1 MKRMRRYLLGA
12 AIAYLLYCLAAGQPA
27 PAKDEWRPI
36 PPEDLALKDNP
47 ASPGAHAMILYRES
61 AIDAEQA
68 AFHEYVRIKIFTQ
81 EGTRAGDIEIP
92 FFKGSDAIEDIRART
107 IHPDG
112 SIVNFEGQS
121 FEKEVVKASGFKFLA
136 KTFTLPD
143 VQPGSIIEYK
153 FRDQYNTNY
162 GFLNFTW
169 YISSNLFTR
178 VGHFS
183 IKPNPR
189 AFYGFS
195 FRQYGLGANQH
206 PEEQKDKSWTL
217 EVHDVKGIEDEP
229 FMPPLN
235 ALRIRVKFFYV
246 RSIDPVGETTD
257 QYWNRMGKSWNEQME
272 KFIDKKKALESDLG
286 ATVSSGDAPE
296 VKLRKMYARVQK
308 IRNLA
313 FEQRKTKKEMK
324 EETLKPNANVEDV
337 LKRGYGAARE
347 INWLFIGLARS
358 AGFEA
363 TQMMVTSRNESFFL
377 PQVKD
382 WTQLDDQVVW
392 VRAGGQEYFLDPSAE
407 TYPFGIL
414 PWYEAG
420 ANGMIV
426 SKDGGHMG
434 QTSPPSSAQAIAQR
448 HGDFTLT
455 SDGDLSGTLRVEYQ
469 GQGAALRR
477 EEHYTSDETGR
488 KKSMEKEIQDSLA
501 AGAVFELTKLTDWD
515 NVDKPL
521 VVEGNVKMSAFGSA
535 VGRRMLVPATIFVEP
550 TAKSFEASHRVNM
563 VYFRYPYEQ
572 ADELQFH
579 TPAGYTV
586 ETLPTT
592 QTVNPGVVKYEI
604 SMTQQPGSVTV
615 KRQLLVNA
623 ILIPLQSYPALRQ
636 FFHTVKSDDEAQVVF
651 QNAQNARNN

>member
-1 MKRMRRYLLGA
+1 MKRMRRYLLVP
-12 AIAYLLYCLAAGQPA
+12 AILYLLYCLTAVRLA
-27 PAKDEWRPI
+27 PAKDEWLPI

-47 ASPGAHAMILYRES
+47 ANPGAHAMILYRES
-61 AIDAEQA
+61 SIDAEQA

-81 EGTRAGDIEIP
+81 EGTHAGDIEIP
-92 FFKGSDAIEDIRART
+92 FFKGSDNIEDIRART

-121 FEKEVVKASGFKFLA
+121 FEKEVVKVSGFKFLA

-143 VQPGSIIEYK
+143 VQPGSIIEYR

-169 YISSNLFTR
+169 YVSSDLFTR
-178 VGHFS
+178 VGHFV
-183 IKPNPR
+183 IRPNPR

-195 FRQYGLGANQH
+195 FRQYGLSANQH

-229 FMPPLN
+229 YMPPQN
-235 ALRIRVKFFYV
+235 ALRSRVKFFY
-246 RSIDPVGETTD
+246 ITATDPRGETTD
-257 QYWNRMGKSWNEQME
+257 QYWNRMGRLWNEQME
-272 KFIDKKKALESDLG
+272 KFIDKKKTLESDLG
-286 ATVSSGDAPE
+286 ATVGSGDTPE
-296 VKLRKMYARVQK
+296 VKLRKIYARVQK
-308 IRNLA
+308 IRNLT
-313 FEQRKTKKEMK
+313 FEQKKTKKEMK

-337 LKRGYGAARE
+337 LKRGYGASRQV
-347 INWLFIGLARS
+347 NWLFIGLARA

-363 TQMMVTSRNESFFL
+363 TEMLVTSRNESFFL

-382 WTQLDDQVVW
+382 ATQLDDQVVW
-392 VRAGGQEYFLDPSAE
+392 VRAGGQEYFLDPSAA

-414 PWYEAG
+414 PWYETG
-420 ANGMIV
+420 ANGLMV
-426 SKDGGHMG
+426 SKDGGRMG
-434 QTSPPSSAQAIAQR
+434 QTSAPSSSQATLQR
-448 HGDFTLT
+448 HGDLTLAG
-455 SDGDLSGTLRVEYQ
+455 DGELSGTLRLEYQ
-469 GQGAALRR
+469 GQLAALRR
-477 EEHYTSDETGR
+477 EEYYASDEIGR
-488 KKSMEKEIQDSLA
+488 KKSMEKEIQNSLPP
-501 AGAVFELTKLTDWD
+501 GAVFELAKLTDWD
-515 NVDKPL
+515 DVNKPL
-521 VVEGNVKMSAFGSA
+521 VVEGTVKMSGFGSA

-550 TAKSFEASHRVNM
+550 TAKSFEASHRVNI
-563 VYFRYPYEQ
+563 VYFHYPYEHT
-572 ADELQFH
+572 DELQFH

-586 ETLPTT
+586 ETLPAT

-623 ILIPLQSYPALRQ
+623 VLIPVQSYPALRQ
-636 FFHTVKSDDEAQVVF
+636 FFHTVKSDDDAQVVF